1 VLKLSGDLGLSSLT
15 EGVET
20 EAQYNMLNKMGCDLF
35 QGYFFA
41 KPMTVNEF
49 EKICEAKVA

>member
-1 VLKLSGDLGLSSLT
+1 LGLSSLT

-20 EAQYNMLNKMGCDLF
+20 EDQYNMLSQMGCNLF

-41 KPMTVNEF
+41 KPMTVDEF
-49 EKICEAKVA
+49 ENICEPKVA